1 MKKMKKIFA
10 LLIAMVMVLGMST
23 SVFAQN
29 VPATGGNGPA
39 TITIQNT
46 TPDVDY
52 SVKKAFDATADASG
66 KIAYYKLDNNG
77 NRITTVAG
85 MPTGFDTY
93 FAVDTAGNI
102 TAKAAAFKEG
112 STTEL
117 SEYAITWLNTN
128 STLVPGTD
136 VKANKDGTIT
146 FTGLEYGYYVV
157 TSSLGDAAV
166 TVTSTNPTATIIDK
180 NQDSTWEDG
189 GKKIVVV
196 GEDGK
201 ETLVNTKDLAIG
213 DTVTYRLT
221 INAVNYEG
229 TKQVKQYTISDDMP
243 EGMTFGGITKVTVT
257 ESNDT
262 VTTLTNDYAKNGS
275 KEVSADADGK
285 FSFVIPWATEAND
298 VWTNTYTAK
307 ATIVVE
313 YTGTLNDKAVI
324 AGAGNENKA
333 KFKPTYTDGTEPEGE
348 KPDATVKVYTTSLT
362 INKIDQDNK
371 VLTGAEFTITGDA
384 LKTVVTSGDVFVKDA
399 AGTYYLL
406 KDGTYTTTAP
416 TEATTS
422 RYESTTEK
430 YKKEAKQTLDTT
442 TDTVTATAFVDSTGK
457 VVFEGLGA
465 GTYTVSE
472 TVVPAGYNKID
483 DFQIVIGQTV
493 NETYKTITYTATSET
508 QTVTVA
514 DNKVSVTVKNQQG
527 SVLPSTGG
535 IGTTIFYIIGA
546 ILVIGAGVVLVT
558 RRRMNANK

>member
-10 LLIAMVMVLGMST
+10 LLIAMVMVLGMAT
-23 SVFAQN
+23 SVFAQT

-77 NRITTVAG
+77 NRITTVEG
-85 MPTGFDTY
+85 MPAEFDTY
-93 FAVDTAGNI
+93 FEVDTAGNI
-102 TAKAAAFKEG
+102 TAKPAAFKES

-117 SEYAITWLNTN
+117 SEGAINWLKSN
-128 STLVPGTD
+128 STLVPGTN
-136 VKANKDGTIT
+136 VKANEDGTIT

-157 TSSLGDAAV
+157 TSSLGDSAV

-180 NQDSTWEDG
+180 NQESSWEDG

-196 GEDGK
+196 GEGGK

-257 ESNDT
+257 KSDDT
-262 VTTLTNDYAKNGS
+262 VTTLTTDYAKNGS

-285 FSFVIPWATEAND
+285 FSFVIPWATEED
-298 VWTNTYTAK
+298 GVWTSTYTAK

-313 YTGTLNDKAVI
+313 YTGTLNDKATI
-324 AGAGNENKA
+324 AGSGNENKA

-362 INKIDQDNK
+362 INKVDQDNN

-406 KDGTYTTTAP
+406 NDGTYTTTAP
-416 TEATTS
+416 TSETGS
-422 RYESTTEK
+422 RYASTDK
-430 YKKEAKQTLDTT
+430 YKKESKQTLDTKT
-442 TDTVTATAFVDSTGK
+442 ENVTATAFVDSTGK

-472 TVVPAGYNKID
+472 TVVPTGYNKIP
-483 DFQIVIGQTV
+483 DFQITIAQTV
-493 NETYKTITYTATSET
+493 NQEDKTIAYTATST
-508 QTVTVA
+508 AGNATVTA
-514 DNKVSVTVKNQQG
+514 NKVSVTAKNNKG

-535 IGTTIFYIIGA
+535 IGTTIFYVIGA
-546 ILVIGAGVVLVT
+546 VLVIGAGIVLVT
-558 RRRMNANK
+558 RRRMNVQ